1 MNIDTQNKFSSEE
14 EEFINRISDVLRR
27 HEERKIIEKTVS
39 DKIAS
44 TQFVAPKGFLSTSA
58 GKVLVYGSLA
68 AAAAVILFFVL
79 IRTPDSN
86 VAKDDLTFIPVEE
99 LAPPAFEQNE
109 IINEDINAEKK
120 IQRGTGG
127 TGRKREAL
135 PGLPLSSREQK
146 MMMKK
151 AAQEFSFTK
160 TYEFDAGNS
169 MRRFRKDLK
178 RELNKLGLKF
188 TDKSNR
194 DDIIYL
200 ISEKARAVS
209 DDSRLVEY
217 YIIAKV
223 DKQYPGYLTMSLR
236 YYEIEGES
244 IPGYVKSVNTIFYKN
259 IQARVGNLINWR
271 YKPTKE

>member
-1 MNIDTQNKFSSEE
+1 
-14 EEFINRISDVLRR
+14 
-27 HEERKIIEKTVS
+27 
-39 DKIAS
+39 
-44 TQFVAPKGFLSTSA
+44 
-58 GKVLVYGSLA
+58 
-68 AAAAVILFFVL
+68 
-79 IRTPDSN
+79 
-86 VAKDDLTFIPVEE
+86 
-99 LAPPAFEQNE
+99 
-109 IINEDINAEKK
+109 
-120 IQRGTGG
+120 
-127 TGRKREAL
+127 
-135 PGLPLSSREQK
+135 
-146 MMMKK
+146 
-151 AAQEFSFTK
+151 
-160 TYEFDAGNS
+160 